1 MDLQDAKNE
10 YEQAMKKGQKEY
22 RERVLAGFLPNPAVL
37 DQLISDTTSMSV
49 VDIGLTEIPS
59 HRIVGTRSAGRIA
72 SFTASFRPLLK
83 PDTEFARKWIALCD
97 AHLSDAGIRDPISC
111 YEYLGDFYVEEGNKR
126 VSVLRHFGAAR
137 IPAMVRRIVPPR
149 NGDPRIDAYYEFLEY
164 YKHTK
169 LYEPQFRHP
178 GDYARFL
185 KYLGKTADE
194 NWTEADRRNFRA
206 NYQYFTEAFEA
217 VSTTPAGILPEEALL
232 LWLQIHP
239 WQELGQLSSAELKK
253 TLSALWA
260 DVMSAAQGS
269 QVLTD
274 TQEVSEVKPGILS
287 RIIAPA
293 PLRIAFVH
301 LLDPSTSSWVLGH
314 EEGRRHLK
322 SVFGDKVALRSYFN
336 ANTPEEANRILEQA
350 VSDGAQVIFTTS
362 PSLSRS
368 ILKLAVEYPK
378 VKCFNC
384 SVDQAYSSVRS
395 YYGRVYEGKF
405 ITGAIAGALAQND
418 RIGYIGSNPIYGV
431 PASINAFALGARMTN
446 PRAQIELRWSCVA
459 GSPQEDFLRE
469 GIRVISNLDVPTQHK
484 IYMEY
489 CSYGTYLL
497 DEKGVPIPLAS
508 PVWVWGKFYEIVI
521 SSILSGNWKES
532 KGEALNYWL
541 GMDSGVI
548 DIEFSSR
555 LPEGIRTLAELMRRD
570 IADKRLD
577 PFRRK
582 IVTQDGTV
590 INDGT
595 RAFTP
600 DELLHMDWL
609 CDNIIGSIPDPE
621 EILPR
626 SRSIVCE
633 LGIYR
638 NKIQP

>member
-1 MDLQDAKNE
+1 
-10 YEQAMKKGQKEY
+10 
-22 RERVLAGFLPNPAVL
+22 
-37 DQLISDTTSMSV
+37 
-49 VDIGLTEIPS
+49 
-59 HRIVGTRSAGRIA
+59 
-72 SFTASFRPLLK
+72 
-83 PDTEFARKWIALCD
+83 
-97 AHLSDAGIRDPISC
+97 
-111 YEYLGDFYVEEGNKR
+111 
-126 VSVLRHFGAAR
+126 
-137 IPAMVRRIVPPR
+137 
-149 NGDPRIDAYYEFLEY
+149 
-164 YKHTK
+164 
-169 LYEPQFRHP
+169 
-178 GDYARFL
+178 
-185 KYLGKTADE
+185 
-194 NWTEADRRNFRA
+194 
-206 NYQYFTEAFEA
+206 
-217 VSTTPAGILPEEALL
+217 
-232 LWLQIHP
+232 
-239 WQELGQLSSAELKK
+239 
-253 TLSALWA
+253 
-260 DVMSAAQGS
+260 
-269 QVLTD
+269 
-274 TQEVSEVKPGILS
+274 
-287 RIIAPA
+287 
-293 PLRIAFVH
+293 
-301 LLDPSTSSWVLGH
+301 
-314 EEGRRHLK
+314 
-322 SVFGDKVALRSYFN
+322 
-336 ANTPEEANRILEQA
+336 
-350 VSDGAQVIFTTS
+350 
-362 PSLSRS
+362 
-368 ILKLAVEYPK
+368 
-378 VKCFNC
+378 
-384 SVDQAYSSVRS
+384 
-395 YYGRVYEGKF
+395 
-405 ITGAIAGALAQND
+405 
-418 RIGYIGSNPIYGV
+418 
-431 PASINAFALGARMTN
+431 MTN

-582 IVTQDGTV
+582 IVAQDGTV

-609 CDNIIGSIPDPE
+609 CDNVIGSIPDPE